1 MSQKNAENRKK
12 MKISRLKTL
21 IDDIT
26 PLNAEEQHKQV
37 KDFFYEWMGSNDQVD
52 DVLFMGI
59 RV

>member
-1 MSQKNAENRKK
+1 

-26 PLNAEEQHKQV
+26 PLNAGKQQKQV
-37 KDFFYEWMGSNDQVD
+37 KDFFYEWMGSNEQVD